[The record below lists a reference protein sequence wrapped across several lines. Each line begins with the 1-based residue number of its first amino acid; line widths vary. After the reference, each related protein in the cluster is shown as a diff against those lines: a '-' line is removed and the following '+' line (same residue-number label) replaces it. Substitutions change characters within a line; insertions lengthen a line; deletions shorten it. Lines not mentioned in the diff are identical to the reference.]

1 MSVIYGLFAAGHSP
15 STTLI
20 VDGEIIHAV
29 EEERIKR
36 IKSGEDYGA
45 YPDLSLKAVEDRTNI
60 KLKDADYVVFAEPAP
75 PVYARRLTNDNY
87 SKVSHHRAHN
97 TAAYFTSGMEGKVL
111 SISYDGGG
119 ESSFMRV
126 YACEDGK
133 MNEVHRLSGN
143 NSGSLS
149 QLWGVITNWMMG
161 RNSNC
166 RFQWIM
172 CKDEGKV
179 MGMAPDGY
187 YDERIQKILHSILSY
202 NDLKFYPSGTDQ
214 KTKFVMERL
223 LEEGFFDTLKK
234 REVFSFNLQYF
245 TEELMLRFI
254 DDLHKKMPDYKKL
267 CFSGGLFANVKL
279 NQKINE
285 LPWVEEIYILPPMGD
300 EGLSLGAAIHKA
312 VELGEITK
320 PIKLKNVYF
329 GFDYSDEEVI
339 NMATKHDFLVKKY
352 IVDEIATDL
361 NKGLI
366 IGWFQGK
373 MELGPRSLGAR
384 SILVRPTDY
393 NTHAELNRRLKRYDT
408 MPFAPMIMGEF
419 FETVFPTAKSKY
431 AAQFMTLTFPTHEP
445 WIYKIPAVIQKS
457 DKTARPQVVE
467 KENLPKVWELMNSYY
482 ELSGIPLLLNTS
494 FNAHNEPIIEHPEN
508 AFVHLKNKVIDKL
521 VIGDY
526 VYENK

>member
-1 MSVIYGLFAAGHSP
+1 MSTIYGLYAGGHSA

-20 VDGEIIHAV
+20 VDGEIIHSV

-36 IKSGEDYGA
+36 KKSGEDYGA
-45 YPDLSLKAVEDRTNI
+45 NSDLSLLAVKNHSGI
-60 KLKDADYVVFAEPAP
+60 SLLDADHIVFAEPAP
-75 PVYARRLTNDNY
+75 PIYARQTTLDNY
-87 SKVSHHRAHN
+87 SVVSHHTSHN
-97 TAAYFTSGMEGKVL
+97 YASYFTSGMEGKVL

-119 ESSFMRV
+119 ESSYMRV
-126 YACEDGK
+126 FACEDGK
-133 MNEVHRLSGN
+133 MNEVHRLPAA

-149 QLWGVITNWMMG
+149 QLWGFVTNWMMG
-161 RNSNC
+161 RHPNC
-166 RFQWIM
+166 RFKWIM

-179 MGMAPDGY
+179 MGMAPNGY
-187 YDERIQKILHSILSY
+187 YDERIQKILGTIISY
-202 NDLKFYPSGTDQ
+202 DNLKFYPSGTDQ

-223 LEEGFFDTLKK
+223 LEEGFFETLEQ
-234 REVFSFNLQYF
+234 REVFSFNVQYF
-245 TEELMLRFI
+245 TEKLMLQFL

-320 PIKLKNVYF
+320 PIKLKNVYL
-329 GFDYSDEEVI
+329 GFEYSDKEVLDMSTEY
-339 NMATKHDFLVKKY
+339 NFSVRKY

-361 NKGLI
+361 NRGLI

-373 MELGPRSLGAR
+373 MEFGPRALGAR

-393 NTHAELNRRLKRYDT
+393 NTHSELNKRLNRYDT
-408 MPFAPMIMGEF
+408 MPFAPMIMSEH
-419 FETVFPTAKSKY
+419 FEEVFSTSKSKY
-431 AAQFMTLTFPTHEP
+431 AAQFMTLTYQTHEP
-445 WIYKIPAVIQKS
+445 WIYKIPAVIQRS
-457 DKTARPQVVE
+457 DKTARPQVIE
-467 KENLPKVWELMNSYY
+467 KSNLPKVWELMNAYY

-494 FNAHNEPIIEHPEN
+494 FNAHNEPIIENPEQ

-521 VIGDY
+521 VIGNY